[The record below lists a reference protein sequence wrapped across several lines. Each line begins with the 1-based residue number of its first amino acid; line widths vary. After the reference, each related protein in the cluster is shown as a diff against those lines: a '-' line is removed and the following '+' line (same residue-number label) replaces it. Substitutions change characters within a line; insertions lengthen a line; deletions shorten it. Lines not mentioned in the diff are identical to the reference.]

1 MVGSVAG
8 SDLIRFLTLWFS
20 RHLSMNSTTLEAN
33 RRMVGQL
40 GIDCLDQFP
49 ISLQLLTNGRLATM
63 LTASGSGSVRL
74 GTQAITRWKAD
85 ITSDRLGS
93 FIYLRDMESNE
104 TWSVGYQPT
113 LLQPEDYEFS
123 FTAGT
128 ASILR
133 RDHGIAARVDVCVHN
148 EFDVDLRRCTLM
160 NSGTE
165 TRSLELTTYSELA
178 LHEPM
183 ADLCHPG
190 FSKIFVETDRTESG
204 VLLARRRPR
213 RNDEKTLSAS
223 YFLVHDALAS
233 DKIEFE
239 TDRNRFIGRGR
250 TLQNPLALQGS
261 AALNGTLGSVLDPI
275 FSLRTVIVLP
285 PGETATLYFGLGAG
299 YNLEEVREVAER
311 LTDAASIEKAFRH
324 ADQYAEGKLGE
335 AGIPIDDL
343 SGLLSSAAHQL
354 YGFKPA
360 NDAESGPDGTNG
372 TVAEF
377 LAVHRIK
384 PAVSAGE
391 ITLQREGSRAPKGP
405 AVRPSSDIPVA
416 AAVGGRESLQFANP
430 FGGFTADG
438 REYVIHLQAGKDG
451 HLQVPPM
458 PWNNVIANQNVGFI
472 ASETGAGNTWSSNSR
487 LNRLTPWLND
497 PVCDPHCEALYLRDR
512 TSKEFW
518 SLTPG
523 PIPGNAEYKV
533 QHGWGYSTYSHIRDG
548 LAQEVTLFAPI
559 TDSVKISRIEIT
571 NRGDTPRRL
580 SFFSYGQWEL
590 GEGLNLTQL
599 ATRTEIDP
607 KTGIVFATND
617 KRGEFSNKV
626 AFAAIAGAPGKSN
639 ATCDRT
645 EFLGLHGSVVAP
657 LAVAAGGDLSGA
669 AGEGLDP
676 CAALKVDFALEP
688 GQTVQFAVLLGET
701 DSREAARA
709 LTEKY
714 QVARVVSDSLAEV
727 QGFWRELNGTIN
739 IETPSPAV
747 DLMVNGWLPY
757 QNISCR
763 LWGRTSPQQSG
774 GAYGFRDQLQDAS
787 ALVFHRPDFTRTQIL
802 RNAAHQ
808 FVEGDVL
815 HWWHPPL
822 SKGIRTTFSDDLLW
836 MPMLASE
843 YVEATGDTAIWQER
857 VRYLT
862 AEQLPPD
869 EPEIY
874 LTPSESGEFGTLYEH
889 CCRALDRGLTRGRNG
904 LPLMGCGDWNDGMN
918 RVGQGGTGE
927 SVWMGFFID
936 YILERM
942 LPVVKEHGDQ
952 ERFEQYSAYREQLWQ
967 ALEEAGWDGGWY
979 RRAYFDD
986 GTPLGTAS
994 AKECRIDA
1002 LVQAWAVMSG
1012 AARPDRAAK
1021 ALAAADE
1028 YLVDE
1033 EAGIIRLLHP
1043 PFDKMPNDPGYI
1055 KGYLPGIRENGGQYT
1070 HGILWLIRAFA
1081 EAGQGTRACKLL
1093 EMISPVSHTKSPD
1106 VLNIYQSEPYV
1117 VAADVYG
1124 FPPHVGRA
1132 GWTWYTGSAG
1142 WFLRVALE
1150 SILGLHLERGKQL
1163 RIDPAISSE
1172 WPECKVR
1179 YRVDKDGTVY
1189 DVVIRNPQGN
1199 QRGVKATSLDGTA
1212 VVVDERGAHV
1222 PLVRDGREHRVVVE
1236 L

>member
-1 MVGSVAG
+1 VG
-8 SDLIRFLTLWFS
+8 
-20 RHLSMNSTTLEAN
+20 
-33 RRMVGQL
+33 
-40 GIDCLDQFP
+40 
-49 ISLQLLTNGRLATM
+49 
-63 LTASGSGSVRL
+63 
-74 GTQAITRWKAD
+74 
-85 ITSDRLGS
+85 
-93 FIYLRDMESNE
+93 
-104 TWSVGYQPT
+104 
-113 LLQPEDYEFS
+113 
-123 FTAGT
+123 
-128 ASILR
+128 
-133 RDHGIAARVDVCVHN
+133 
-148 EFDVDLRRCTLM
+148 
-160 NSGTE
+160 
-165 TRSLELTTYSELA
+165 
-178 LHEPM
+178 
-183 ADLCHPG
+183 
-190 FSKIFVETDRTESG
+190 
-204 VLLARRRPR
+204 
-213 RNDEKTLSAS
+213 
-223 YFLVHDALAS
+223 DALAS
-233 DKIEFE
+233 GKVEFE
-239 TDRNRFIGRGR
+239 TDRKRFIGRGR
-250 TLQNPLALQGS
+250 TLQSPRAMQG
-261 AALNGTLGSVLDPI
+261 ADTLTGTLGSVLDPI
-275 FSLRTVIVLP
+275 FSLRTVLILS

-299 YNLEEVREVAER
+299 YDLTKVREVAER
-311 LTDAASIEKAFRH
+311 FSVAASFEKAFQQ
-324 ADQYAEGKLGE
+324 ADQSADERLTEAEISVDGL
-335 AGIPIDDL
+335 P
-343 SGLLSSAAHQL
+343 GLLRGAAHQL
-354 YGFKPA
+354 YGFKSA
-360 NDAESGPDGTNG
+360 GAVDTEHGSTKETAASQNGDQQRDAAG
-372 TVAEF
+372 EF
-377 LAVHRIK
+377 LAVHQIS
-384 PAVSAGE
+384 AGASAGE
-391 ITLQREGSRAPKGP
+391 ITLQRGNSTATKAP
-405 AVRPSSDIPVA
+405 AVRKISDAPLSADVST
-416 AAVGGRESLQFANP
+416 RESLLFANP
-430 FGGFTADG
+430 FGGFTTDG
-438 REYVIHLQAGKDG
+438 REYVIRLQVGKDG

-458 PWNNVIANQNVGFI
+458 PWNNVIANESLGFI

-497 PVCDPHCEALYLRDR
+497 PVCDPHCEVLYLRDR
-512 TSKEFW
+512 DSAEFW

-523 PIPGNAEYKV
+523 PTPGHAGYEV
-533 QHGWGYSTYSHIRDG
+533 RHGWGYSTYSHIRG
-548 LAQEVTLFAPI
+548 ELVQEVTLFAP
-559 TDSVKISRIEIT
+559 TSDPVKISRIQIT
-571 NRGDTPRRL
+571 NCGDAARRL
-580 SFFSYGQWEL
+580 SFYSYAQWEL
-590 GEGLNLTQL
+590 GEGLNLTHL

-607 KTGIVFATND
+607 KTGTIFATNIS
-617 KRGEFSNKV
+617 RGEFADAV
-626 AFAAIAGAPGKSN
+626 AFAAVAGAPGKSN

-645 EFLGLHGSVVAP
+645 EFLGLHGSVAAP
-657 LAVAAGGDLSGA
+657 LAVAVGSELSGT

-676 CAALKVDFALEP
+676 CAALQVDFLLEP
-688 GQTVQFAVLLGET
+688 GQTVRFAVLLGET
-701 DSREAARA
+701 NSHDAAQA
-709 LTEKY
+709 LVEKY
-714 QVARVVSDSLAEV
+714 QVTRVVADALAEA

-836 MPMLASE
+836 MPMLTCE
-843 YVEATGDTAIWQER
+843 YIEATGDTAIWQER
-857 VRYLT
+857 VRYLM
-862 AEQLPPD
+862 AEQLPPG
-869 EPEIY
+869 EPEVY
-874 LTPSESGEFGTLYEH
+874 LTPSDSGESGTLYEH

-942 LPVVKEHGDQ
+942 LPVIKDHGDH
-952 ERFEQYSAYREQLWQ
+952 ERFEKYSAYREQLRL

-1028 YLVDE
+1028 HLVDE
-1033 EAGIIRLLHP
+1033 KAGIIRLLHP

-1081 EAGQGTRACKLL
+1081 EVGQGTRACKLL
-1093 EMISPVSHTKSPD
+1093 EMISPISHTTSPD
-1106 VLNIYQSEPYV
+1106 ILSTYQSEPYV

-1124 FPPHVGRA
+1124 YPPHVGRA

-1150 SILGLHLERGKQL
+1150 SILGLQLEQGKQL
-1163 RIDPAISSE
+1163 RIDPAISSD

-1179 YRVDKDGTVY
+1179 YRADKNGTVY
-1189 DVVIRNPQGN
+1189 NVVIRNPNGN
-1199 QRGVKATSLDGTA
+1199 QRGVKTANVDGTP

-1222 PLVRDGREHRVVVE
+1222 PLVRDGREHRVIVE